1 MKILVVGDK
10 ESSYIWDHFDRE
22 RFRDVRLII
31 STGDLSADYL
41 SFLVTMLNVPLLY
54 VPGNHDESYLA
65 NPPEGCENIDGR
77 IYRFGD
83 ITILGLGGSRRYK
96 SGPFQYTER
105 QMNWRVKKLAYA
117 LWRAKHVDILVSH
130 APADGVC
137 DGKDLCHR
145 GFPAFNAIIERFHPR
160 YFIHGHQHMSYGS
173 GPRVSDYR
181 GTSVINSEGYYIF
194 EY

>member
-1 MKILVVGDK
+1 MD
-10 ESSYIWDHFDRE
+10 DTAR
-22 RFRDVRLII
+22 RLLWWGL
-31 STGDLSADYL
+31 TA
-41 SFLVTMLNVPLLY
+41 
-54 VPGNHDESYLA
+54 
-65 NPPEGCENIDGR
+65 
-77 IYRFGD
+77 
-83 ITILGLGGSRRYK
+83 GLGYVASAYVACGN
-96 SGPFQYTER
+96 PR
-105 QMNWRVKKLAYA
+105 QDALAVTWMAVLLVSALAYA